1 MRKNKNKRNIKEDE
15 IFPIFNHK
23 HLYKKRKNN
32 NKSIGYSLIYLI
44 SLLIIIIF
52 FAIIYHYKTKK

>member
-23 HLYKKRKNN
+23 LLYKKEK
-32 NKSIGYSLIYLI
+32 K
-44 SLLIIIIF
+44 IIKVL
-52 FAIIYHYKTKK
+52 AIL